1 MELFTT
7 ERFFHIFYKNHLFI
21 KNVVCFRTVDKVQ
34 NWNKVLNLKEKEER
48 LKEINM
54 DIASEKFLSDA
65 FRQKFLILNSKWL
78 RENLKFVF
86 TPRTLKL

>member
-1 MELFTT
+1 M
-7 ERFFHIFYKNHLFI
+7 FY
-21 KNVVCFRTVDKVQ
+21 RTIGVGKLQ

-54 DIASEKFLSDA
+54 DIASEKFVNDT
-65 FRQKFLILNSKWL
+65 FRKKFLLMNSKWL

-86 TPRTLKL
+86 TPRTLKLYIYIYIIIIYIIYY